1 MPPVFRVPARYPASG
16 GARETATAPP
26 RRRYA
31 AMTRTRPGGPVTDLL
46 PHRRRSSASVLGAA
60 VMTGV
65 PAFRAGRWAQSA
77 ARAALEGRTARTGRP
92 NRTGRKMLHQPLHQR
107 GTKIPAHR
115 RQGVQAENSRR
126 TLAGE
131 LPVGGSRA
139 GIASKATTYRSRR
152 SSTVNLSAARS
163 AGAPRPCSTQPDRQE
178 RA

>member
-1 MPPVFRVPARYPASG
+1 MPPVFRVSARYPASG

-26 RRRYA
+26 RRRHA
-31 AMTRTRPGGPVTDLL
+31 AMTRIRPGGPVTDLL
-46 PHRRRSSASVLGAA
+46 PHHRRSSANVPDAA

-65 PAFRAGRWAQSA
+65 PAFRAGRRAQPA

-92 NRTGRKMLHQPLHQR
+92 NRTGRKMLHQPLHR
-107 GTKIPAHR
+107 RRTKTPAR
-115 RQGVQAENSRR
+115 RRHGVQAGSSRR

-131 LPVGGSRA
+131 LLVGGSRA

-152 SSTVNLSAARS
+152 SSTVNLSAVRS
-163 AGAPRPCSTQPDRQE
+163 AGVPPPYSTQPDRPR